1 MLILAL
7 YVFATNF
14 ADSCRATAAEARRC
28 GWIHPVRTRTAL
40 PCCSHRGWFFYGF
53 HAAWPGCQIRQAQR
67 HFRLLAKF
75 ISEFG
80 VASIWSGCDVSI
92 FLLFAPATMSDHPGS
107 MSFDPRVTSVTSTTS
122 LLQRPKPTPVAMLRA
137 GSSSSIDV
145 RYVLLI
151 I

>member
-14 ADSCRATAAEARRC
+14 ADSCQATAAEAFVVDGYIRLERAQRC
-28 GWIHPVRTRTAL
+28 HAAATEA
-40 PCCSHRGWFFYGF
+40 WFFYGF

-75 ISEFG
+75 ISKFG